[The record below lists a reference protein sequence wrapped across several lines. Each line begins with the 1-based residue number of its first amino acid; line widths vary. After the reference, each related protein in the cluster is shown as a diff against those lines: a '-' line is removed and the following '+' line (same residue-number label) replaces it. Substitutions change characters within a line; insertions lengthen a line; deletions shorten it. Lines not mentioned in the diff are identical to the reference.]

1 MKKSA
6 ENTILIGNDVLF
18 SHIEE
23 LIFAGER
30 VELRIK
36 GRSMQP
42 TLQDGKDR
50 VVLSPLSA
58 HDLYIGAIV
67 LFRHKNQY
75 FLHRLISVTNDTL
88 IFQGDNLRFIY
99 EKTEGENIVA
109 IVEYIIK
116 NEGKTI
122 DCFHSNYI
130 RKAKYKV
137 YWLKMRNKFRVLL
150 TKIFSFRFL
159 SKV

>member
-1 MKKSA
+1 MKKRA

-50 VVLSPLSA
+50 VVLSSLSA

-88 IFQGDNLRFIY
+88 IFQGDNLRVNK
-99 EKTEGENIVA
+99 EQVALQDVVA
-109 IVEYIIK
+109 IVEHIIK
-116 NEGKTI
+116 SDGKII
-122 DCFHSNYI
+122 DCFRGNYI
-130 RKAKYKV
+130 RKSKRKV
-137 YWLKMRNKFRVLL
+137 WIFKLRNKCSLIL
-150 TKIFSFRFL
+150 KRF
-159 SKV
+159 V